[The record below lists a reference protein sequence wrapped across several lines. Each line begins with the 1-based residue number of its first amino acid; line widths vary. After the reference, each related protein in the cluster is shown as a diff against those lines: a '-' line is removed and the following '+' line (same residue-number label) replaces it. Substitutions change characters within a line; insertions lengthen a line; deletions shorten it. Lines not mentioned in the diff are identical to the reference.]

1 MTEEI
6 RQTLAI
12 IPRKPGCYQ
21 FYDENSSVIYVGKA
35 KDLKKR
41 VSSYFDREHDSPK
54 TRILVRK
61 IHKIKY
67 IVVNSEED
75 TFLLENN
82 LIKELQ
88 PRYNVQLKDD
98 KSYPFIA
105 VTNEPYPR
113 VFKTRNVEKTV
124 STSRVNSVSYFGPYT
139 SVQSVKALLD
149 IVRKVYHIRTCRLK
163 LTSEDIKAGKF
174 KVCLEYHI
182 KRCKGPC
189 EGLQSSKEYGK
200 NVDEVVEILKGNVSI
215 IEKKVRSKME
225 TLAEQLRFE
234 EANEMKE
241 KLQLIGSFREKSM
254 VVSNVNYNLDVFSL
268 EESEASAFVNYLHV
282 VNGSVIQAY
291 TFEYKKRLDETPEE
305 LLGMGIVEMR
315 QRFGSEMKEIVVPFN
330 PELKMEG
337 VRFTVPIKGEKRKL
351 LALSEMNV
359 KQYKV
364 DRLKRAEML
373 NPEQRTTRIL
383 SMAKKDLRLRE
394 IPLHIECFDN
404 SNIQGSSPVAACVV
418 FKKGKPS
425 KKEYR
430 HYNIK
435 SVAGPDDYASMREV
449 VLRRY
454 SRLLKEGNPL
464 PQLIVIDGGKG
475 QLNAAVEALKKVGLD
490 GKIATIGIAER
501 LEEIYYPND
510 SVPLYIDKNS
520 ETLKLIQRLRDE
532 AHRFGLSFH
541 RRQRSNQQLVSE
553 LDGVKGIGP
562 VTKNKLLTH
571 FKSIK
576 RLKEADQKEIVSI
589 IGPSKGNI
597 IREWIDESKGK
608 SV

>member
-12 IPRKPGCYQ
+12 IPRKAGCYQ
-21 FYDENSSVIYVGKA
+21 FYDENGNVIYVGKA
-35 KDLKKR
+35 KDLKRR

-61 IHKIKY
+61 IRKIKY

-82 LIKELQ
+82 LIKELR

-105 VTNEPYPR
+105 VTHEPFPR
-113 VFKTRNVEKTV
+113 VFKTRNVERMGRE
-124 STSRVNSVSYFGPYT
+124 SRTGSSDYFGPYT

-149 IVRKVYHIRTCRLK
+149 IVKKVYNIRSCRLN
-163 LTSEDIKAGKF
+163 LTSKDIEAGKF

-189 EGLQSSKEYGK
+189 EGLQTEEDYNK
-200 NVDEVVEILKGNVSI
+200 NVEEVVEILKGNVSI
-215 IEKKVRSKME
+215 IERQVREKME
-225 TLAEQLRFE
+225 GLSEELRFE
-234 EANEMKE
+234 EANELKE

-254 VVSNVNYNLDVFSL
+254 VVSNVNYNLDVFSID
-268 EESEASAFVNYLHV
+268 ESESSAFVNYLHV
-282 VNGSVIQAY
+282 VNGAVIRAY
-291 TFEYKKRLDETPEE
+291 TFEYKKRLDETAKE

-315 QRFGSEMKEIVVPFN
+315 QRFGSEMKEIVVPFT
-330 PELKMEG
+330 PDLKMEG
-337 VRFTVPIKGEKRKL
+337 VRFTVPLRGEKRKL

-364 DRLKRAEML
+364 DKLKRAEML

-383 SMAKKDLRLRE
+383 SSVKKDLRLKE
-394 IPLHIECFDN
+394 MPLHIECFDN
-404 SNIQGSSPVAACVV
+404 SNIQGSNPVAACVV

-435 SVAGPDDYASMREV
+435 SVSGPDDYASMREV
-449 VLRRY
+449 VERRY
-454 SRLLKEGNPL
+454 TRLVKEESPL

-475 QLNAAVEALKKVGLD
+475 QLHAALEALEKVGLN
-490 GKIATIGIAER
+490 GKIAMIGIAER

-510 SVPLYIDKNS
+510 PVPLYIDKNS
-520 ETLKLIQRLRDE
+520 ETLKLIQQLRDE

-541 RRQRSNQQLVSE
+541 RRQRSNRQLVSE

-562 VTKNKLLTH
+562 STKNKLLTH

-576 RLKEADQKEIVSI
+576 RLKEANQEEIMSL
-589 IGPSKGNI
+589 IGPSKGEI
-597 IREWIDESKGK
+597 IRKWIDESKGK

>member
-1 MTEEI
+1 
-6 RQTLAI
+6 
-12 IPRKPGCYQ
+12 
-21 FYDENSSVIYVGKA
+21 
-35 KDLKKR
+35 
-41 VSSYFDREHDSPK
+41 
-54 TRILVRK
+54 
-61 IHKIKY
+61 
-67 IVVNSEED
+67 
-75 TFLLENN
+75 
-82 LIKELQ
+82 
-88 PRYNVQLKDD
+88 
-98 KSYPFIA
+98 
-105 VTNEPYPR
+105 
-113 VFKTRNVEKTV
+113 
-124 STSRVNSVSYFGPYT
+124 
-139 SVQSVKALLD
+139 
-149 IVRKVYHIRTCRLK
+149 
-163 LTSEDIKAGKF
+163 
-174 KVCLEYHI
+174 
-182 KRCKGPC
+182 
-189 EGLQSSKEYGK
+189 
-200 NVDEVVEILKGNVSI
+200 
-215 IEKKVRSKME
+215 
-225 TLAEQLRFE
+225 
-234 EANEMKE
+234 
-241 KLQLIGSFREKSM
+241 
-254 VVSNVNYNLDVFSL
+254 
-268 EESEASAFVNYLHV
+268 
-282 VNGSVIQAY
+282 
-291 TFEYKKRLDETPEE
+291 
-305 LLGMGIVEMR
+305 
-315 QRFGSEMKEIVVPFN
+315 
-330 PELKMEG
+330 
-337 VRFTVPIKGEKRKL
+337 
-351 LALSEMNV
+351 
-359 KQYKV
+359 
-364 DRLKRAEML
+364 
-373 NPEQRTTRIL
+373 
-383 SMAKKDLRLRE
+383 MAKKDLRLRE